1 MGENRLKVG
10 LGLLTVLATPIA
22 VNSLVSNEVHAAEEK
37 QVVVEKQVTAEKAVK
52 ADNKSVDGG
61 LDIDAL
67 LG

>member
-37 QVVVEKQVTAEKAVK
+37 QVRRSALAREILINALRFVK
-52 ADNKSVDGG
+52 
-61 LDIDAL
+61 L
-67 LG
+67 